1 MQLLK
6 QNTAATVLVGPVLDS
21 AGAAV
26 TNAVIGDFQITKNG
40 TSAAM
45 ASPAT
50 RTHSHNGFYLLSLA
64 TGDTDTIGRLVIS
77 VNNTAQSMSTHRYT
91 VLLPSVFD
99 ALITNATNSTGG
111 LPAATNTITALAGA
125 ISTFAGGAVASV
137 TNRVTA
143 NVDQWGGVSVTGMPL
158 PTASYTA
165 PPSAATNA
173 TAVRSELATELGRMD
188 AAVSSRSTL
197 TAAGVR
203 SELAVELGRIDTTVG
218 SRLAT
223 AGYTAPPSAATNATA
238 VRTELA
244 VELGRID
251 VTVSSRLAT
260 ASYTAPLSAAST
272 ASAVWDALIA
282 SYTVSGSFGSRV
294 VRTDSASSGNQ
305 LKITASGHAAAVVH
319 DCEPDSIPED
329 AFLSGAFS
337 ARVLATDASAEVA
350 TSVRTELAV
359 ELGRIDVTVGSRLA
373 TSGYTPPPSAATNA
387 GAVRSELAVELG
399 RIDTTVSSRAA
410 ASDMATLLSRLGAF
424 TGSGVNTVLG
434 LLKAIMSKAAATPS
448 DVGGTFSATT
458 DSIEAIRDAQQAG
471 TGDAS
476 QATLEAVQDTVD
488 AIAASLS
495 GTPIEVVGRVA
506 DGGSI
511 TLYAG
516 DDMRVRSGTEISVTI
531 TDVGGVIYSRLN
543 TIGIANLAF
552 GASRPSQPAGAID
565 GTVAALSQAGA
576 GASQAVTIDI
586 EITDGGQGL
595 AYADNYVWQIVSSR
609 AQGSEYDT
617 YTEIEGSLAVRRR
630 VAVPVH
636 A

>member
-1 MQLLK
+1 MATQTVEFRAASGLTLTVRLFAVGSDTIV
-6 QNTAATVLVGPVLDS
+6 QTASSCTEATNRKGTYAAVFTDP
-21 AGAAV
+21 GAAEFELVAFSGGVPVCRWFCTLTLTTATFQAYEIRAAGVVAPV
-26 TNAVIGDFQITKNG
+26 TVG
-40 TSAAM
+40 TNNDKTGYSLTQAFP
-45 ASPAT
+45 SNF
-50 RTHSHNGFYLLSLA
+50 SSLA
-64 TGDTDTIGRLVIS
+64 
-77 VNNTAQSMSTHRYT
+77 
-91 VLLPSVFD
+91 
-99 ALITNATNSTGG
+99 IT
-111 LPAATNTITALAGA
+111 
-125 ISTFAGGAVASV
+125 AGGAVTAGTVSDKTGYSLSSSGLAAVTSWTVGITGNITGNLSGSV
-137 TNRVTA
+137 GSISGVTFPTHFDNLDIAANGHVTA
-143 NVDQWGGVSVTGMPL
+143 TVD
-158 PTASYTA
+158 AINN
-165 PPSAATNA
+165 NA
-173 TAVRSELATELGRMD
+173 
-188 AAVSSRSTL
+188 
-197 TAAGVR
+197 
-203 SELAVELGRIDTTVG
+203 
-218 SRLAT
+218 
-223 AGYTAPPSAATNATA
+223 
-238 VRTELA
+238 
-244 VELGRID
+244 
-251 VTVSSRLAT
+251 
-260 ASYTAPLSAAST
+260 
-272 ASAVWDALIA
+272 
-282 SYTVSGSFGSRV
+282 
-294 VRTDSASSGNQ
+294 
-305 LKITASGHAAAVVH
+305 ITASSIQANAITAAK
-319 DCEPDSIPED
+319 I
-329 AFLSGAFS
+329 
-337 ARVLATDASAEVA
+337 ATDAIGAAQLAADAAAEVA
-350 TSVRTELAV
+350 TATRTELAV

-399 RIDTTVSSRAA
+399 RIDATVSSRAA
-410 ASDMATLLSRLGAF
+410 ASDMSTLLSRLGAF

-434 LLKAIMSKAAATPS
+434 LLKAIMSKAASTPS

-458 DSIEAIRDAQQAG
+458 DSIEAIRDAMQAG

-476 QATLEAVQDTVD
+476 QATLVQVQGTVD

-516 DDMRVRSGTEISVTI
+516 DDMRVRSGTQISVTI
-531 TDVGGVIYSRLN
+531 TDVGGAIYTRLN

-576 GASQAVTIDI
+576 GAAQTVTIDI

>member
-223 AGYTAPPSAATNATA
+223 AGYTAPPSAVNNAT
-238 VRTELA
+238 
-244 VELGRID
+244 
-251 VTVSSRLAT
+251 
-260 ASYTAPLSAAST
+260 
-272 ASAVWDALIA
+272 
-282 SYTVSGSFGSRV
+282 
-294 VRTDSASSGNQ
+294 
-305 LKITASGHAAAVVH
+305 
-319 DCEPDSIPED
+319 
-329 AFLSGAFS
+329 
-337 ARVLATDASAEVA
+337 
-350 TSVRTELAV
+350 
-359 ELGRIDVTVGSRLA
+359 
-373 TSGYTPPPSAATNA
+373 
-387 GAVRSELAVELG
+387 AVRSELAVELG
-399 RIDTTVSSRAA
+399 RIDVTLSSRLASTSYTAPLSASDTRTALGLASANLDTQLADLPTVAEFEARTLAA
-410 ASDMATLLSRLGAF
+410 AGYASSTHWTSTRAGYLDSVLLAANSNQRTVQV
-424 TGSGVNTVLG
+424 TGSNHVAADIHELQAAVITSAAFAAGWLTAAGTAADYITELQTALG
-434 LLKAIMSKAAATPS
+434 TATNQTAILDRVSFAL
-448 DVGGTFSATT
+448 SALAGNC
-458 DSIEAIRDAQQAG
+458 SDAQTAAETYVLSIG
-471 TGDAS
+471 GNTY
-476 QATLEAVQDTVD
+476 TVD
-488 AIAASLS
+488 YS
-495 GTPIEVVGRVA
+495 GL
-506 DGGSI
+506 DGSGNRGTT
-511 TLYAG
+511 TLTKA
-516 DDMRVRSGTEISVTI
+516 
-531 TDVGGVIYSRLN
+531 
-543 TIGIANLAF
+543 
-552 GASRPSQPAGAID
+552 
-565 GTVAALSQAGA
+565 
-576 GASQAVTIDI
+576 
-586 EITDGGQGL
+586 
-595 AYADNYVWQIVSSR
+595 
-609 AQGSEYDT
+609 
-617 YTEIEGSLAVRRR
+617 
-630 VAVPVH
+630 
-636 A
+636 